1 MRDRK
6 KRGKR
11 TARKLSTLNPAAAGL
26 NVGSTFHVVA
36 VSPDRVGSVIA
47 AMMAGMNIS
56 PVASPGEGSSVH
68 QAYFLTLSTFI

>member
-26 NVGSTFHVVA
+26 DVGSTFHVVA
-36 VSPDRVGSVIA
+36 VSPDRDSE
-47 AMMAGMNIS
+47 
-56 PVASPGEGSSVH
+56 PVRTFQSFTADLAYSADHERQFQAS
-68 QAYFLTLSTFI
+68 